1 MYRNAAEIAA
11 LNAKQVCADCLYET
25 YLVAQFPV
33 DPHGLRLNCDYCGEL
48 MMTVRLEWVA
58 NHCESVFEDFYQPTG
73 DEMKVVIY
81 DRDPDGDDILTCVI
95 GLLPTAHADLLD
107 DLAQLLLL
115 RLDQEDGSDPD
126 PYYIQRS
133 RLGHVF
139 SADWQRMSDSLRSE
153 ARLCNPLA
161 VQTLERVFGP
171 VVRDSTLQGRQVI
184 KVAGPG
190 ADMKE
195 LHRARVF
202 QSLDVLEEAMKH
214 PEAQLGPLPKGMG
227 RAGRMNA
234 SGVSVFYGATSA
246 EVARAEVRPPVGS
259 TVLLGRFAL
268 VRSMR
273 LLDLDALSE
282 LEPDPALSLFDP
294 AARTVHGRCDFLA
307 KLVTRLTMPVM
318 PQDEENSYLITQAI
332 ADYLAT
338 DADLNLDGIVFRS
351 AQVSKTEE
359 GELGRNVVLFH
370 KSSRVDKAE
379 LRYKKNRTAQVTEED
394 EDGLRWEPYI
404 WWGAPPDQAT
414 WSDPSQADRR
424 VVSLSIIHDSLQLHR
439 IEAVK
444 FTAEIHEVR
453 SVPNSLVDAAE
464 HHSI

>member
-1 MYRNAAEIAA
+1 MYRVRAEIAS
-11 LNAKQVCADCLYET
+11 LNEKQACADCLDDL
-25 YLVAQFPV
+25 YLVSQLPI
-33 DPHGLRLNCDYCGEL
+33 DPHGRGLNCDYCGEL
-48 MMTVRLEWVA
+48 MMTVSLEWAA
-58 NHCESVFEDFYQPTG
+58 NHCESVFENFYQPTG

-81 DRDPDGDDILTCVI
+81 GREPDGDDMHTCVT
-95 GLLPTAHADLLD
+95 GLLPNANSDLID

-115 RLDQEDGSDPD
+115 RLDQEDGNDPD
-126 PYYIQRS
+126 PYYIRHS
-133 RLGHVF
+133 RLGHFF
-139 SADWQRMSDSLRSE
+139 SAYWQRMSESLRSE

-161 VQTLERVFGP
+161 VQNLESFFGP
-171 VVRDSTLQGRQVI
+171 VVRDSTLQGQQVVKI
-184 KVAGPG
+184 SGPG
-190 ADMKE
+190 TDMAE

-202 QSLDVLEEAMKH
+202 QSLDVLEDAMKH

-268 VRSMR
+268 VRPMR

-294 AARTVHGRCDFLA
+294 TARTAHGHCDFLA

-318 PQDEENSYLITQAI
+318 PQDEESSYLITQAI

-338 DADLNLDGIVFRS
+338 DVDLDLDGIVFRS
-351 AQVSKTEE
+351 AQASKTEE
-359 GELGRNVVLFH
+359 GDVGRNVVLFH

-379 LRYKKNRTAQVTEED
+379 LRYKRNRTAQVTEED
-394 EDGLRWEPYI
+394 EGDLRWEPYI

-414 WSDPSQADRR
+414 WSDPSHTDQRL
-424 VVSLSIIHDSLQLHR
+424 VSLSVVHDSLELHR
-439 IEAVK
+439 IEAIK
-444 FTAEIHEVR
+444 FTAKIYEVR
-453 SVPNSLVDAAE
+453 SIPNILAAL
-464 HHSI
+464 